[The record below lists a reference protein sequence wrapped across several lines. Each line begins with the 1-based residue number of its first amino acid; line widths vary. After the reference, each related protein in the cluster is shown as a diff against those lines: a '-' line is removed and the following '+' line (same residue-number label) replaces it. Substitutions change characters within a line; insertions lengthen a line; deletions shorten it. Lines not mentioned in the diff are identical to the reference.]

1 MRTLLALAL
10 LFPVITHAAET
21 VGRLFFTPEQRAQ
34 LDTLRIKKIVATQ
47 TKDEP
52 APEIVTYKGI
62 VRRSDGKATV
72 WVNSKALTE
81 GELSTAES
89 VTGRI
94 TRDGQILLG
103 SQSAGAGKMQLKV
116 GQSAE
121 LLSGRVGESYS
132 VLQNNQT
139 PTSPVNKLKLT
150 PPNQASTEASSDSQ
164 KNRPQSESTP
174 VAKPADQES
183 SFSRDRQR
191 PPVPVNSEPR

>member
-1 MRTLLALAL
+1 MKTLLALVL
-10 LFPVITHAAET
+10 LFPIITHAAET

-34 LDTLRIKKIVATQ
+34 LDTLRIKKVVAAQ

-52 APEIVTYKGI
+52 APEIVTYNGI

-72 WVNSKALTE
+72 WVNNKALTE

-94 TRDGQILLG
+94 SRDGQILLG
-103 SQSAGAGKMQLKV
+103 SPAAGAGKMQLKV

-132 VLQNNQT
+132 VLQNTQAPAGKPKPENKPAPAAAASQSGNAAARGTPGNSAGST
-139 PTSPVNKLKLT
+139 PTPPSQAPV
-150 PPNQASTEASSDSQ
+150 
-164 KNRPQSESTP
+164 
-174 VAKPADQES
+174 
-183 SFSRDRQR
+183 QR
-191 PPVPVNSEPR
+191 P

>member
-1 MRTLLALAL
+1 MRTLLALVL
-10 LFPVITHAAET
+10 LFPIITHAAENM
-21 VGRLFFTPEQRAQ
+21 GRLFFTPEQRAQ

-62 VRRSDGKATV
+62 VQRSDGKATV

-81 GELSTAES
+81 AELSTAES

-94 TRDGQILLG
+94 TRGGQILLG
-103 SQSAGAGKMQLKV
+103 SAAAGPGKMQLKV

-139 PTSPVNKLKLT
+139 PASPANKPKPTSST
-150 PPNQASTEASSDSQ
+150 QAITGANSDSP
-164 KNRPQSESTP
+164 KNRPQSESSP

-183 SFSRDRQR
+183 SFSRDRLR
-191 PPVPVNSEPR
+191 PPVPVTGEPR